1 MPKRNPHSQG
11 YTLFELII
19 VITVIAILSVA
30 ALTGIIKSQSI
41 LKFRGAVKD
50 TANIIRE
57 ARSAAL
63 SNRLVDDIVPYKYG
77 IHINQVTRAVDFF
90 ADKNDADKNKFNPG
104 DTGDKIIKT
113 YTLPETYNY
122 SLEKLTAPTE
132 MTLFYEP
139 TTAKFSIKELLN
151 TEKYAAI
158 EIYEGTMDAPE
169 RKSYIVLFKNAGSPE
184 TFTSLDEIPGSN

>member
-19 VITVIAILSVA
+19 VIGIIGILSVA

-57 ARSAAL
+57 VRTAAL
-63 SNRLVDDIVPYKYG
+63 SNKLINGKVPYKYG
-77 IHINQVTRAVDFF
+77 AYITYTALAGGKIKIF
-90 ADKNDADKNKFNPG
+90 
-104 DTGDKIIKT
+104 GDKSGTGQGQYSTGEEFNT
-113 YTLPETYNY
+113 YTLPSTYKYEFLN
-122 SLEKLTAPTE
+122 SNPSSPTK

-139 TTAKFSIKELLN
+139 TTAKFSIKELADKQMYGAIKISEKN
-151 TEKYAAI
+151 TTRE
-158 EIYEGTMDAPE
+158 
-169 RKSYIVLFKNAGSPE
+169 SYIVLFKNAGSPE
-184 TFTSLDEIPGSN
+184 NFTSIKEIPGENQ

>member
-63 SNRLVDDIVPYKYG
+63 SNQSVGGIVPYKYG
-77 IHINQVTRAVDFF
+77 IHINQATRAVDFF
-90 ADKNDADKNKFNPG
+90 ADKNDANKNKFG
-104 DTGDKIIKT
+104 VEDVVAKT

-122 SLEKLTAPTE
+122 SLEKLTTPTE

-139 TTAKFSIKELLN
+139 TTAKFWIKELDPA
-151 TEKYAAI
+151 EKYGAI
-158 EIYEGTMDAPE
+158 EIYEGTKEAPT
-169 RKSYIVLFKNAGSPE
+169 RSNHIILFKNAGSPE
-184 TFTSLDEIPGSN
+184 NFTSIKEIPGENQ

>member
-19 VITVIAILSVA
+19 VIGIIGVLSVA
-30 ALTGIIKSQSI
+30 ALTGIIKTQGI

-63 SNRLVDDIVPYKYG
+63 SNRKLTETETPNQYG
-77 IHINQVTRAVDFF
+77 ALIKINDTTWTITIF
-90 ADKNDADKNKFNPG
+90 ADGNNFN
-104 DTGDKIIKT
+104 T
-113 YTLPETYNY
+113 YTLPSEYTYEFSN
-122 SLEKLTAPTE
+122 LEPALSTE

-139 TTAKFSIKELLN
+139 TTAKFSIKEL
-151 TEKYAAI
+151 AADQMYCAI
-158 EIYEGTMDAPE
+158 KISEGTTRE
-169 RKSYIVLFKNAGSPE
+169 SYIVLFKNAGSPE

>member
-41 LKFRGAVKD
+41 LKFRGAIKD

-57 ARSAAL
+57 ARAAAL
-63 SNRLVDDIVPYKYG
+63 SNKKLTETDSPKQYGAYIKNNGTIV
-77 IHINQVTRAVDFF
+77 IF
-90 ADKNDADKNKFNPG
+90 ADK
-104 DTGDKIIKT
+104 TGDGYTAGEAFNT
-113 YTLPETYNY
+113 YTLPSTYTYTLIN
-122 SLEKLTAPTE
+122 LTASTE

-139 TTAKFSIKELLN
+139 TTAKFSIKELAN
-151 TEKYAAI
+151 DKAYGAI
-158 EIYEGTMDAPE
+158 KISEGTTRE
-169 RKSYIVLFKNAGSPE
+169 SYIVLFKNAGNPE
-184 TFTSLDEIPGSN
+184 NFTSINAIPGAQ

>member
-19 VITVIAILSVA
+19 VIGIIGVLSVA

-63 SNRLVDDIVPYKYG
+63 SNKKLTEIKSPSQYG
-77 IHINQVTRAVDFF
+77 AYIETNGTITIF
-90 ADKNDADKNKFNPG
+90 ADMLGEGEYNMGEEFN
-104 DTGDKIIKT
+104 T
-113 YTLPETYNY
+113 YTLPDTYTYEFLNLDPA
-122 SLEKLTAPTE
+122 SPSEI
-132 MTLFYEP
+132 TLFYEP
-139 TTAKFSIKELLN
+139 TTAKFSMN
-151 TEKYAAI
+151 EKLAANEMYAAI
-158 EIYEGTMDAPE
+158 KIYEGTKDAPTRE
-169 RKSYIVLFKNAGSPE
+169 SYIVLFKNAGSPE
-184 TFTSLDEIPGSN
+184 NFTSIKEIPGENQ